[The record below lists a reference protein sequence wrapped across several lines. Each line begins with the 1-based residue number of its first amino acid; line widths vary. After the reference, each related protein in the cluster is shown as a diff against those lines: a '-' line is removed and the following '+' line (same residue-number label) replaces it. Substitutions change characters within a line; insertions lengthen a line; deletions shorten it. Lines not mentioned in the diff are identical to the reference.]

1 MAIAGSRNFTDYDLF
16 CKQMSQWIE
25 LNGRPDLMISGG
37 APGTDSMAERYA
49 REHGIP
55 ILIFK
60 ADWSQGKKAGP
71 MRNTKM
77 INVATHLLAFP
88 SEQGKGT
95 QDSIRKAQQKKLH
108 LTLCWV

>member
-1 MAIAGSRNFTDYDLF
+1 MAIAGSRNFTDYDRF
-16 CKQMSQWIE
+16 EKETDQWIE
-25 LNGRPDLMISGG
+25 LNGVPDLIISGG
-37 APGTDSMAERYA
+37 APGTDSLAERYA

-55 ILIFK
+55 FLVFK

-71 MRNTKM
+71 IRNTKI
-77 INVATHLLAFP
+77 INEATHLLAFP

-95 QDSIRKAQQKKLH
+95 QDSIKKAQQKRLH